1 MNWNKITNNI
11 AFKLFMLFISMII
24 SSIIVL
30 LILCAFIPNDP
41 ATEALPAK
49 YDKWVYIG
57 GITLA
62 LIVNFII
69 EYNSTTKLKYNVSKS
84 EAEVKAALERRD
96 SLLEKASRVADK
108 YAGEE
113 KELYSEFA
121 DARKA
126 RMPVRVRTSGEFRAV
141 VESYPELKA
150 NEHVH
155 KLLSQIESSENILY
169 NTKSAYAASAA
180 EFNTKIHTF
189 PTAIFRKLF
198 KWNDISAEAVLSAEE
213 EISDEMLGI

>member
-11 AFKLFMLFISMII
+11 AFKLLMLFISMIV

-30 LILCAFIPNDP
+30 LLMCAFVP
-41 ATEALPAK
+41 ADADGNLPSQ
-49 YDKWVYIG
+49 YDKWVFIG
-57 GITLA
+57 GIALA
-62 LIVNFII
+62 LVVNFII
-69 EYNSTTKLKYNVSKS
+69 EYNSTTKLKYNVSKT

-96 SLLEKASRVADK
+96 SLLSKASRVADK

-121 DARKA
+121 DARKG
-126 RMPVRVRTSGEFRAV
+126 RIPVKVRTSGEFRAV

-169 NTKSAYAASAA
+169 NAKSAYAQSAA

-189 PTAIFRKLF
+189 PNAIFRKLF

-213 EISDEMLGI
+213 EITDEQLGI

>member
-11 AFKLFMLFISMII
+11 AFKLLMLFVSMIV

-30 LILCAFIPNDP
+30 LLMCAFVP
-41 ATEALPAK
+41 ADADGNLPSQ
-49 YDKWVYIG
+49 YDKWVFIG
-57 GITLA
+57 GIALA
-62 LIVNFII
+62 LVVNFII
-69 EYNSTTKLKYNVSKS
+69 EYNSTTKLKYNVSKT

-96 SLLEKASRVADK
+96 SLLSKASRVADK

-121 DARKA
+121 DARKG
-126 RMPVRVRTSGEFRAV
+126 RIPVKVRTSGEFRAV

-169 NTKSAYAASAA
+169 NAKSAYAQSAA
-180 EFNTKIHTF
+180 EFNTKIHTL
-189 PTAIFRKLF
+189 PNAIFRKLF

-213 EISDEMLGI
+213 EITDEQLGI

>member
-1 MNWNKITNNI
+1 MNWNKLTNNI
-11 AFKLFMLFISMII
+11 AFKLLMLFVSMII

-30 LILCAFIPNDP
+30 LIMCAFIPSDP
-41 ATEALPAK
+41 ATDTLPEK
-49 YDKWVYIG
+49 YDKWVFIG
-57 GITLA
+57 GIALA
-62 LIVNFII
+62 LIVNFIV
-69 EYNSTTKLKYNVSKS
+69 EYNSVTKLKYNVSKT
-84 EAEVKAALERRD
+84 EADVKAASERRD

-121 DARKA
+121 EARKSK
-126 RMPVRVRTSGEFRAV
+126 MPIRVKTSGEFRAV

-155 KLLSQIESSENILY
+155 RLLSQIESSENILY
-169 NTKSAYAASAA
+169 NTKSAYAESAA

-189 PTAIFRKLF
+189 PIAIFRRLF
-198 KWNDISAEAVLSAEE
+198 KWEDISAEKTLFAV
-213 EISDEMLGI
+213 DEVTDEQLGI

>member
-11 AFKLFMLFISMII
+11 AFKLLMLFISMIV

-30 LILCAFIPNDP
+30 LLMCAFVP
-41 ATEALPAK
+41 ADAEGNLPSQ
-49 YDKWVYIG
+49 YDKWVFIG
-57 GITLA
+57 GIALA
-62 LIVNFII
+62 LVVNFII
-69 EYNSTTKLKYNVSKS
+69 EYNSTTKLKYNVSKT

-96 SLLEKASRVADK
+96 SLLSKASRVADK

-121 DARKA
+121 DARKG
-126 RMPVRVRTSGEFRAV
+126 RIPVKVRTSGEFRAV

-169 NTKSAYAASAA
+169 NAKSAYAQSAA
-180 EFNTKIHTF
+180 EFNTKIHKF
-189 PTAIFRKLF
+189 PNAIFRKLF

-213 EISDEMLGI
+213 EITDEQLGI

>member
-1 MNWNKITNNI
+1 MNWNRITNNI
-11 AFKLFMLFISMII
+11 AFKLLMLFVSMII
-24 SSIIVL
+24 SSIIIL
-30 LILCAFIPNDP
+30 LIMCAFVP
-41 ATEALPAK
+41 ADAEGNLPSQ
-49 YDKWVYIG
+49 YDKWVFIG
-57 GITLA
+57 GIALA
-62 LIVNFII
+62 LVVNFII
-69 EYNSTTKLKYNVSKS
+69 EYNSTTKLKYNVSKT

-96 SLLEKASRVADK
+96 SLLSKASRVADK

-121 DARKA
+121 DARKSK
-126 RMPVRVRTSGEFRAV
+126 MPVRVRTSGEFRAV

-169 NTKSAYAASAA
+169 NAKSAYAQSAA

-189 PTAIFRKLF
+189 PNAIFRKLF

-213 EISDEMLGI
+213 EITDEQLGI

>member
-11 AFKLFMLFISMII
+11 AFKLIMLFVSMIV
-24 SSIIVL
+24 SSITVL
-30 LILCAFIPNDP
+30 LLMCAFIPADAEGN
-41 ATEALPAK
+41 LPSQ
-49 YDKWVYIG
+49 YDKWVFIG
-57 GITLA
+57 GIALA
-62 LIVNFII
+62 LVVNFII

>member
-1 MNWNKITNNI
+1 MNWNKLTNNI
-11 AFKLFMLFISMII
+11 AFKLLMLFVSMII
-24 SSIIVL
+24 SSIIIL
-30 LILCAFIPNDP
+30 LIMCAFVP
-41 ATEALPAK
+41 ADADGNLPSQ
-49 YDKWVYIG
+49 YDKWVFIG
-57 GITLA
+57 GIALA
-62 LIVNFII
+62 LVVNFII
-69 EYNSTTKLKYNVSKS
+69 EYNSTTKLKYNVSKT

-96 SLLEKASRVADK
+96 SLLSKASRVADK

-121 DARKA
+121 DARKV
-126 RMPVRVRTSGEFRAV
+126 RMPVKVRTSGEFRSV

-169 NTKSAYAASAA
+169 NAKSAYAQSAA

-189 PTAIFRKLF
+189 PNTIFRKLF
-198 KWNDISAEAVLSAEE
+198 KWNDISTEAVLSAEE
-213 EISDEMLGI
+213 EITDEQLGI

>member
-1 MNWNKITNNI
+1 MNWNKITNSI
-11 AFKLFMLFISMII
+11 AFKLIMLFVSMIV

-30 LILCAFIPNDP
+30 LLMCAFVP
-41 ATEALPAK
+41 ADAEGNLPPQ
-49 YDKWVYIG
+49 YDKWVFIG
-57 GITLA
+57 GIALA

-69 EYNSTTKLKYNVSKS
+69 EYNSTTKLKYSVSKS

-121 DARKA
+121 DARKGK
-126 RMPVRVRTSGEFRAV
+126 MPVRVRTSGEFRAV

-198 KWNDISAEAVLSAEE
+198 KWNDISAEAVLPAEE

>member
-1 MNWNKITNNI
+1 MNWNKLTNNI
-11 AFKLFMLFISMII
+11 AFKLLMLFVSMII
-24 SSIIVL
+24 SSIIIL
-30 LILCAFIPNDP
+30 LIMCAFVP
-41 ATEALPAK
+41 ADADGNLPSQ
-49 YDKWVYIG
+49 YDKWVFIG
-57 GITLA
+57 GIALA
-62 LIVNFII
+62 LVVNFII
-69 EYNSTTKLKYNVSKS
+69 EYNSTTKLKYNVSKT

-96 SLLEKASRVADK
+96 SLLSKASRVADK

-121 DARKA
+121 DARKV
-126 RMPVRVRTSGEFRAV
+126 RMPVKVRTSGEFRAV

-169 NTKSAYAASAA
+169 NAKSAYAQSAA

-189 PTAIFRKLF
+189 PNTIFRKLF

-213 EISDEMLGI
+213 EITDEQLGI

>member
-11 AFKLFMLFISMII
+11 AFKLIMLFISMIV

-30 LILCAFIPNDP
+30 LLMCAFVP
-41 ATEALPAK
+41 ADADGNLPSQ
-49 YDKWVYIG
+49 YDKWVFIG
-57 GITLA
+57 GIALA
-62 LIVNFII
+62 LVVNFII
-69 EYNSTTKLKYNVSKS
+69 EYNSTTKLKYNVSKT

-96 SLLEKASRVADK
+96 SLLSKASRVADK

-121 DARKA
+121 DARKG
-126 RMPVRVRTSGEFRAV
+126 RIPVKVRTSGEFRAV

-169 NTKSAYAASAA
+169 NAKSAYAQSAA

-189 PTAIFRKLF
+189 PNAIFRKLF

-213 EISDEMLGI
+213 EITDEQLGI

>member
-1 MNWNKITNNI
+1 MNWNKLTNNI
-11 AFKLFMLFISMII
+11 AFKLLMLFVSMII
-24 SSIIVL
+24 SSIIIL
-30 LILCAFIPNDP
+30 LIMCAFVP
-41 ATEALPAK
+41 ADAEGNLPSQ
-49 YDKWVYIG
+49 YDKWVFIG
-57 GITLA
+57 GIALA
-62 LIVNFII
+62 LVVNFII
-69 EYNSTTKLKYNVSKS
+69 EYNSTTKLKYNVSKT

-96 SLLEKASRVADK
+96 SLLSKASRVADK

-121 DARKA
+121 DARKSK
-126 RMPVRVRTSGEFRAV
+126 MPVRVRTSGEFRAV

-169 NTKSAYAASAA
+169 NAKSAYAQSAA

-189 PTAIFRKLF
+189 PNAIFRKLF

-213 EISDEMLGI
+213 EITDEQLGI

>member
-11 AFKLFMLFISMII
+11 AFKLLMLFVSMIV

-30 LILCAFIPNDP
+30 LLMCAFIPADAEGN
-41 ATEALPAK
+41 LPSQ
-49 YDKWVYIG
+49 YDKWVFIG
-57 GITLA
+57 GIALA
-62 LIVNFII
+62 LVVNFII
-69 EYNSTTKLKYNVSKS
+69 EYNSTTKLKYNVSKT

-96 SLLEKASRVADK
+96 SLLSKASRVADK

-121 DARKA
+121 DARKS

-169 NTKSAYAASAA
+169 NAKSAYAQSAA

-189 PTAIFRKLF
+189 PNAIFRKLF
-198 KWNDISAEAVLSAEE
+198 KWNDISAEAVLSSEE
-213 EISDEMLGI
+213 EVTDEQLGI

>member
-1 MNWNKITNNI
+1 MNFKQITNNI
-11 AFKLFMLFISMII
+11 AFKLFILFISIVI

-30 LILCAFIPNDP
+30 VIMCAFIPSDP
-41 ATEALPAK
+41 VTDTLPEK
-49 YDKWVYIG
+49 YDKWVFVL
-57 GITLA
+57 GILLA
-62 LIVNFII
+62 LIVNFIV
-69 EYNSTTKLKYNVSKS
+69 EYNLTTKLKYNVSKS
-84 EAEVKAALERRD
+84 EAEVKAAAERRD

-113 KELYSEFA
+113 KELFSEFA
-121 DARKA
+121 EARKGK
-126 RMPVRVRTSGEFRAV
+126 MPVRVRTSGEFRAV

-169 NTKSAYAASAA
+169 NTKSSYAESAA

-189 PTAIFRKLF
+189 PIAIFRRLF
-198 KWNDISAEAVLSAEE
+198 KWKDISTEALLSAEE
-213 EISDEMLGI
+213 EITDEQLGI

>member
-11 AFKLFMLFISMII
+11 AFKLLMLFISMIV

-30 LILCAFIPNDP
+30 LLMCAFVP
-41 ATEALPAK
+41 ADADGNLPSQ
-49 YDKWVYIG
+49 YDKWVFIC
-57 GITLA
+57 GIALA
-62 LIVNFII
+62 LVVNFII
-69 EYNSTTKLKYNVSKS
+69 EYNSTTKLKYNVSKT

-96 SLLEKASRVADK
+96 SLLSKASRVADK

-121 DARKA
+121 DARKG
-126 RMPVRVRTSGEFRAV
+126 RIPVKVRTSGEFRAV

-169 NTKSAYAASAA
+169 NAKSAYAQSAA

-189 PTAIFRKLF
+189 PNAIFRKLF

-213 EISDEMLGI
+213 EITDEQLGI

>member
-1 MNWNKITNNI
+1 MNSKQITNSI
-11 AFKLFMLFISMII
+11 AFKLFMLFISIVI
-24 SSIIVL
+24 SSITVVI
-30 LILCAFIPNDP
+30 IMSAFIPADP
-41 ATEALPAK
+41 ATGTMPEK
-49 YDKWVYIG
+49 YDKWVFIL

-62 LIVNFII
+62 LIVNFIV
-69 EYNSTTKLKYNVSKS
+69 EYNSATKLKYNVSKT
-84 EAEVKAALERRD
+84 EAEVKAAAERRD

-121 DARKA
+121 EARKSK
-126 RMPVRVRTSGEFRAV
+126 MPIRVKTSGEFRAV

-155 KLLSQIESSENILY
+155 RLLSQIESSENILY
-169 NTKSAYAASAA
+169 NTKSAYAESAA

-189 PTAIFRKLF
+189 PIAIFRRLF
-198 KWNDISAEAVLSAEE
+198 KWEDISAEKTLFAV
-213 EISDEMLGI
+213 DEVTDEQLGI

>member
-11 AFKLFMLFISMII
+11 AFKLLMLFVSMIV

-30 LILCAFIPNDP
+30 LLMCAFIPADAEGN
-41 ATEALPAK
+41 LPSQ
-49 YDKWVYIG
+49 YDKWVFIG
-57 GITLA
+57 GIALA
-62 LIVNFII
+62 LVVNFII
-69 EYNSTTKLKYNVSKS
+69 EYNSTTKLKYNVSKT

-96 SLLEKASRVADK
+96 SLLSKASRVADK

-121 DARKA
+121 DARKG
-126 RMPVRVRTSGEFRAV
+126 RIPVKVRTSGEFRAV

-169 NTKSAYAASAA
+169 NAKSAYAQSAA

-189 PTAIFRKLF
+189 PNAIFRKLF

-213 EISDEMLGI
+213 EITDEQLGI

>member
-11 AFKLFMLFISMII
+11 AFKLLMLFIPMIV

-30 LILCAFIPNDP
+30 LLMCAFVP
-41 ATEALPAK
+41 ADADGNLPSQ
-49 YDKWVYIG
+49 YDKWVFIG
-57 GITLA
+57 GIALA
-62 LIVNFII
+62 LVVNFII
-69 EYNSTTKLKYNVSKS
+69 EYNSTTKLKYNVSKT

-96 SLLEKASRVADK
+96 SLLSKASRVADK

-121 DARKA
+121 DARKG
-126 RMPVRVRTSGEFRAV
+126 RIPVKVRTSGEFRAV

-169 NTKSAYAASAA
+169 NAKSAYAQSAA

-189 PTAIFRKLF
+189 PNAIFRKLF

-213 EISDEMLGI
+213 EITDEQLGI

>member
-11 AFKLFMLFISMII
+11 AFKLLMLFVSMIV

-30 LILCAFIPNDP
+30 LLMCAFVP
-41 ATEALPAK
+41 ADADGNLPSQ
-49 YDKWVYIG
+49 YDKWVFIG
-57 GITLA
+57 GIALA
-62 LIVNFII
+62 LVVNFII
-69 EYNSTTKLKYNVSKS
+69 EYNSTTKLKYNVSKT

-96 SLLEKASRVADK
+96 SLLSKASRVADK

-121 DARKA
+121 DARKG
-126 RMPVRVRTSGEFRAV
+126 RIPVKVRTSGEFRAV

-169 NTKSAYAASAA
+169 NAKSAYAQSAA

-189 PTAIFRKLF
+189 PNAIFRKLF

-213 EISDEMLGI
+213 EITDEQLGI

>member
-11 AFKLFMLFISMII
+11 AFKLLMLFVSMII
-24 SSIIVL
+24 SSIIIL
-30 LILCAFIPNDP
+30 LIMCAFIPADAEGN
-41 ATEALPAK
+41 LPSQ
-49 YDKWVYIG
+49 YDKWVFIG
-57 GITLA
+57 GIALA
-62 LIVNFII
+62 LVVNFII
-69 EYNSTTKLKYNVSKS
+69 EYNSTTKLKYNVSKT

-96 SLLEKASRVADK
+96 SLLSKASRVADK

-121 DARKA
+121 DARKSK
-126 RMPVRVRTSGEFRAV
+126 MPVRVRTSGEFRAV

-169 NTKSAYAASAA
+169 NAKSAYAQSAA

-189 PTAIFRKLF
+189 PNAIFRKLF

-213 EISDEMLGI
+213 EITDEQLGI

>member
-11 AFKLFMLFISMII
+11 AFKLLMLFVSMII
-24 SSIIVL
+24 SSIIIL
-30 LILCAFIPNDP
+30 LIMCAFVP
-41 ATEALPAK
+41 ADAEGNLPSQ
-49 YDKWVYIG
+49 YDKWVFIG
-57 GITLA
+57 GIALA
-62 LIVNFII
+62 LVVNFII
-69 EYNSTTKLKYNVSKS
+69 EYNSTTKLKYNVSKT

-96 SLLEKASRVADK
+96 SLLSKASRVADK

-121 DARKA
+121 DARKSK
-126 RMPVRVRTSGEFRAV
+126 MPVRVRTSGEFRAV

-169 NTKSAYAASAA
+169 NAKSAYAQSAA

-189 PTAIFRKLF
+189 PNAIFRKLF

-213 EISDEMLGI
+213 EITDEQLGI

>member
-1 MNWNKITNNI
+1 MNWNKLTNNI
-11 AFKLFMLFISMII
+11 AFKLLMLFISMIV

-30 LILCAFIPNDP
+30 LLMCAFVP
-41 ATEALPAK
+41 ADADGNLPSQ
-49 YDKWVYIG
+49 YDKWVFIG
-57 GITLA
+57 GIALA
-62 LIVNFII
+62 LVVNFII
-69 EYNSTTKLKYNVSKS
+69 EYNSTTKLKYNVSKT

-96 SLLEKASRVADK
+96 SLLSKASRVADK

-121 DARKA
+121 DARKG
-126 RMPVRVRTSGEFRAV
+126 RIPVKVRTSGEFRAV

-169 NTKSAYAASAA
+169 NAKSAYAQSAA

-189 PTAIFRKLF
+189 PNAIFRKLF

-213 EISDEMLGI
+213 EITDEQLGI

>member
-11 AFKLFMLFISMII
+11 AFKLLMLFVSMIV

-30 LILCAFIPNDP
+30 LLMCAFIPADAEGN
-41 ATEALPAK
+41 LPSQ
-49 YDKWVYIG
+49 YDKWVFIG
-57 GITLA
+57 GIALA
-62 LIVNFII
+62 LVVNFII
-69 EYNSTTKLKYNVSKS
+69 EYNSTTKLKYNVSKT

-96 SLLEKASRVADK
+96 SLLSKASRVADK

-121 DARKA
+121 DARKS

-169 NTKSAYAASAA
+169 NAKSAYAQSAA

-189 PTAIFRKLF
+189 PNAIFRKLF

-213 EISDEMLGI
+213 EVTDEQLGI

>member
-11 AFKLFMLFISMII
+11 AFKLLMLFISMIV

-30 LILCAFIPNDP
+30 LLMCAFVP
-41 ATEALPAK
+41 ADAEGNLPSQ
-49 YDKWVYIG
+49 YDKWVFIG
-57 GITLA
+57 GIALA
-62 LIVNFII
+62 LVVNFII
-69 EYNSTTKLKYNVSKS
+69 EYNSTTKLKYNVSKT

-96 SLLEKASRVADK
+96 SLLSKASRVADK

-121 DARKA
+121 DARKG
-126 RMPVRVRTSGEFRAV
+126 RIPVKVRTSGEFRAV

-169 NTKSAYAASAA
+169 NAKSAYAQSAA

-189 PTAIFRKLF
+189 PNAIFRKLF

-213 EISDEMLGI
+213 EITDEQLGI

>member
-1 MNWNKITNNI
+1 MNWNKLTNNI
-11 AFKLFMLFISMII
+11 AFKLIMLFISMIV

-30 LILCAFIPNDP
+30 LLMCAFVP
-41 ATEALPAK
+41 ADADGNLPSQ
-49 YDKWVYIG
+49 YDKWVFIG
-57 GITLA
+57 GIALA
-62 LIVNFII
+62 LVVNFII
-69 EYNSTTKLKYNVSKS
+69 EYNSTTKLKYNVSKT

-96 SLLEKASRVADK
+96 SLLSKASRVADK

-121 DARKA
+121 DARKG
-126 RMPVRVRTSGEFRAV
+126 RIPVKVRTSGEFRAV

-169 NTKSAYAASAA
+169 NAKSAYAQSAA

-189 PTAIFRKLF
+189 PNAIFRKLF

-213 EISDEMLGI
+213 EITDEQLGI

>member
-11 AFKLFMLFISMII
+11 AFKLLMLFVSMIV

-30 LILCAFIPNDP
+30 LLMCAFVP
-41 ATEALPAK
+41 ADADGNLPSQ
-49 YDKWVYIG
+49 YDKWVFIG
-57 GITLA
+57 GIALA
-62 LIVNFII
+62 LVVNFII
-69 EYNSTTKLKYNVSKS
+69 EYNSTTKLKYNVSKT

-96 SLLEKASRVADK
+96 SLLSKASRVADK

-121 DARKA
+121 DARKG
-126 RMPVRVRTSGEFRAV
+126 RTPVKVRTSGEFRAV

-169 NTKSAYAASAA
+169 NAKSAYAQSAA

-189 PTAIFRKLF
+189 PNAIFRKLF

-213 EISDEMLGI
+213 EITDEQLGI